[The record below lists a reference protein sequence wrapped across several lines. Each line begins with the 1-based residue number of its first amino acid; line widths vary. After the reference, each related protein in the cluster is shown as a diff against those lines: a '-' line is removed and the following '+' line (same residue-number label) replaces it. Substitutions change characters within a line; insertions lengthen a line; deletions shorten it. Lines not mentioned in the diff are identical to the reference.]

1 MRGSYAPTRPEDQ
14 SRRRRCA
21 TCGAEFFAKRT
32 GRKRKYCSNSCRD
45 THRRQLN
52 FQFFGSA
59 RYPCQAKPQNAKN
72 SATVSKNCDAGSA
85 GRGSVDKALWHRV
98 IDVEIIEQNRWQEV
112 VSRDGVVCQVAQ
124 LGRSPLVT
132 RHDR

>member
-1 MRGSYAPTRPEDQ
+1 MRGSYAPTQPEDQ

-59 RYPCQAKPQNAKN
+59 QLPLSSKATKRKKFGN
-72 SATVSKNCDAGSA
+72 SFKELRCWFC
-85 GRGSVDKALWHRV
+85 R
-98 IDVEIIEQNRWQEV
+98 
-112 VSRDGVVCQVAQ
+112 SR
-124 LGRSPLVT
+124 LGR
-132 RHDR
+132 

>member
-59 RYPCQAKPQNAKN
+59 RYPVKQSHKTQKIRQQFQRTAMLVLP
-72 SATVSKNCDAGSA
+72 
-85 GRGSVDKALWHRV
+85 
-98 IDVEIIEQNRWQEV
+98 VE
-112 VSRDGVVCQVAQ
+112 A
-124 LGRSPLVT
+124 RSIRPFGT
-132 RHDR
+132 A